1 MKISTQQ
8 PQSQKQP
15 AFQSP
20 KFNVTGDEPKFIWSA
35 MPTPF
40 LSSGAIDKESLAK
53 TVVHQER
60 LGIGGLFVAGTCG
73 EGALMP
79 DQQRAELVREVKR
92 LSGSRLHVAAQVSDT
107 SAARVCENIRRMQ
120 DAGADSV
127 VVAPPWMIRFCNGS
141 ALKRYFLEALEMAEV
156 PVGLYV
162 LKQPDDSPLNLDV
175 WREIA
180 MHAKV
185 SFVKDSSGDA
195 TYRDALLAVKRQRPE
210 LAVLT
215 GNEFDVLSATGP
227 GYDGV
232 LLGTAILNGGLIRRA
247 LDAQASGDAKAAEA
261 WQLRSNELLWD
272 LFGRDIHLWLG
283 GLKYA
288 LVKLGLFSS
297 AFMHMGYVL
306 NDADRAR
313 IDEALAREQKYI
325 FPDGL

>member
-1 MKISTQQ
+1 MTPSTSQ
-8 PQSQKQP
+8 PGSQEP
-15 AFQSP
+15 STCTSS
-20 KFNVTGDEPKFIWSA
+20 KFSVTGDEPKFVWSA

-40 LSSGAIDKESLAK
+40 LSSGALDKESLAK
-53 TVVHQER
+53 IVSQHER
-60 LGIGGLFVAGTCG
+60 SGIGGLFVAGTCG

-79 DQQRAELVREVKR
+79 DPQRVELVREVKR
-92 LSGSRLHVAAQVSDT
+92 LAGSRLHIAAQVSDT
-107 SAARVCENIRRMQ
+107 SAARVCENVRRMQ

-127 VVAPPWMIRFCNGS
+127 VIAPPWIPRFSTGT
-141 ALKRYFLEALEMAEV
+141 ALSRYFLEPFEMAEV

-162 LKQPDDSPLNLDV
+162 LKRPDDSPLNLAF
-175 WREIA
+175 WSKMA
-180 MHAKV
+180 LHPKV
-185 SFVKDSSGDA
+185 SFVKDSSADA
-195 TYRDALLAVKRQRPE
+195 TYRDALLDVKRQRPG

-247 LDAQASGDAKAAEA
+247 LDAQAAGDTVAADA

-272 LFGRDIHLWLG
+272 LFGRDISLWMG

-313 IDEALAREQKYI
+313 IDEALVREQEYI
-325 FPDGL
+325 LPDGL